1 MIPVFPS
8 RKLFAPLAAAVL
20 ALGACDD
27 GTSPGDARVRVL
39 LTDAPIDYVEAA
51 WVDIGAVALVPAGEG
66 GPVVLTDDGTDGP
79 VNLLE
84 LQSAATH
91 LLADAEIEAGDYAQ
105 LRLIVE
111 SATVEL
117 VEGYTFTDGSTER
130 ELTVPSGAQ
139 TGIKLNLHAAGED
152 GDGPVTIGGETVLVL
167 DFDVG
172 RSFVIQ
178 GAPDTPAGI
187 QGMLFTPT
195 IRVVVE
201 DVAATVSG
209 TVATELEDVPVSG
222 LTVTAEPLDEGT
234 LEEYQT
240 KAGTA
245 VTDEDGNYTIYFLVP
260 GTYEIGVETPDGTE
274 ADPVEIELERGED
287 VDEVDFDLVAASG
300 S

>member
-1 MIPVFPS
+1 M
-8 RKLFAPLAAAVL
+8 
-20 ALGACDD
+20 
-27 GTSPGDARVRVL
+27 RVL

-51 WVDIGAVALVPAGEG
+51 WVDIGAVVLVPAGDG
-66 GPVVLTDDGTDGP
+66 GPVVLSEDGTDGP

-139 TGIKLNLHAAGED
+139 TDIKLNLHAAGED

-234 LEEYQT
+234 LEEYQP